1 MLAPA
6 HRTLVRP
13 ASTDGG
19 LPGTESVIREDMPA
33 CYTRLDRLAT
43 LQRACGLH
51 APGLTPPTS
60 QTDIPMKLVGS
71 QGSPFAR
78 KVRVVMAEKK
88 IDCQFDSI
96 NVAESHAQTLQF
108 NPLGK
113 VPYLILDDNE
123 VLFDSRVIVEYLDN
137 LTPVHRLIPASGRER
152 AEVKVWEALAD
163 GMLDAVGL
171 VRLESMR
178 PESQRSDA
186 WVAKQQTKVDAALA
200 SLSQRLG
207 DQPFCVD
214 GKYSLADIAV
224 GCALGYVQW
233 RAPHLNW
240 REQYPNLGA
249 HADKL
254 FARASFADTQPP
266 PA

>member
-1 MLAPA
+1 
-6 HRTLVRP
+6 
-13 ASTDGG
+13 
-19 LPGTESVIREDMPA
+19 
-33 CYTRLDRLAT
+33 
-43 LQRACGLH
+43 
-51 APGLTPPTS
+51 
-60 QTDIPMKLVGS
+60 MKLVGS

-88 IDCQFDSI
+88 IDCQFESV
-96 NVAESHAQTLQF
+96 NVAESHAQTQQF

-113 VPYLILDDNE
+113 VPYLVLDDGE

-171 VRLESMR
+171 IRLESMR
-178 PESQRSDA
+178 PEAQRSESWA
-186 WVAKQQTKVDAALA
+186 AKQQSKVDAALA
-200 SLSQRLG
+200 ALSTRLG
-207 DQPFCVD
+207 DRPFCVD
-214 GKYSLADIAV
+214 GRYSLADIAV
-224 GCALGYVQW
+224 ACALGYLQW
-233 RAPHLNW
+233 RVPQNTW

-249 HADKL
+249 LADKL
-254 FARASFADTQPP
+254 YARPSFADTMPP